1 MALPSLSTP
10 EFVTKIPS
18 TGEEIKYR
26 PFLVKEE
33 KILLMALEGKDQ
45 VEITDAVMRLLENCI
60 ITKIDIKKLATF
72 DVEYLF
78 LKLRGKSVGENIEI
92 RAMHQ
97 TGDCKETTNISINLD
112 KIEISGERTDG
123 KIMLT
128 DDVGV
133 KLKYPGMRDIIGIDL
148 ENSSSIFK
156 LVSKCIEYVF
166 NKNEVFNE
174 FTEKEII
181 EWIEGLNQA
190 QFKKITEFFTSIPKL
205 SHTVKWKCK
214 KCNKDDEFKLE
225 GLQSFFT

>member
-1 MALPSLSTP
+1 MALPLLSTP
-10 EFVTKIPS
+10 EFITKIPS

-45 VEITDAVMRLLENCI
+45 TEITEAVMKLLENCI
-60 ITKIDIKKLATF
+60 ITKIDLKRLATF

-78 LKLRGKSVGENIEI
+78 LKLRGKSIGENIEI
-92 RAMHQ
+92 RAIHQ
-97 TGDCKETTNISINLD
+97 SGDCKEATPVSINID
-112 KIEISGERTDG
+112 KIEISSEKPNT

-133 KLKYPGMRDIIGIDL
+133 QLKYPGMRDIIGIDL
-148 ENSSSIFK
+148 ENNSSIFK
-156 LVSKCIEYVF
+156 LVSRCIDYVF
-166 NKNEVFNE
+166 DKNQVFNE

-190 QFKKITEFFTSIPKL
+190 QFKKITDFFTKIPKL

-214 KCNKDDEFKLE
+214 KCNKDDEFTLE